1 MEVLQ
6 HGHDVLALAFAPDG
20 KHLASSTLDGQIY
33 FWDALEGSL
42 QVGLLADWQHGDLAF
57 NSALITL
64 FSVWQLAGRA
74 TGAPRVL
81 RCTLLGFTWW

>member
-42 QVGLLADWQHGDLAF
+42 QVGLLADWQHSDVACDCADDPCFLSG
-57 NSALITL
+57 S
-64 FSVWQLAGRA
+64 WEGHA
-74 TGAPRVL
+74 TCAPRVL
-81 RCTLLGFTWW
+81 WCTLLH